1 MGEPGSDARSGAGQ
15 QTPPAAE
22 TLLALVR
29 GIARSV
35 AQTLPPSV
43 EVDDLVHDG
52 VVGLLEAIGRF
63 DPSRGVDF
71 STYATYRIR
80 GAILD
85 GLRGRDPLPR
95 SLRRQRRAALRPG
108 TTVAVA
114 PPHLVPLEA
123 AALLTGHEGQPE
135 EVLLAEELRVE
146 VARAWRALPE
156 RHRRLLALRF
166 GHGLRLREVAACFG
180 ISMTRASELQ
190 ERAIRRLRAA
200 LAVEHPDGLSPNG
213 KPRRRRP
220 AAGAPSHRPAAGARA
235 VPVPP
240 SAGSREPAM
249 VSG

>member
-1 MGEPGSDARSGAGQ
+1 TRSGAGQ
-15 QTPPAAE
+15 QTLPAAE
-22 TLLALVR
+22 TLLPLVR
-29 GIARSV
+29 GIARGV
-35 AQTLPPSV
+35 AQALPPSV

-95 SLRRQRRAALRPG
+95 SLRRQLGAAPRASAPLAVVPLKVVPLDAALVLAG
-108 TTVAVA
+108 DD
-114 PPHLVPLEA
+114 
-123 AALLTGHEGQPE
+123 GQPE
-135 EVLLAEELRVE
+135 EALLAEELRAEVE
-146 VARAWRALPE
+146 RALRALPP

-166 GHGLRLREVAACFG
+166 GRGLRLREVAACFG
-180 ISMTRASELQ
+180 ISMTRAAELQ
-190 ERAIRRLRAA
+190 ERAIRRLRTA

-220 AAGAPSHRPAAGARA
+220 AANAAPS
-235 VPVPP
+235 VPP
-240 SAGSREPAM
+240 GEPAT
-249 VSG
+249 VSR